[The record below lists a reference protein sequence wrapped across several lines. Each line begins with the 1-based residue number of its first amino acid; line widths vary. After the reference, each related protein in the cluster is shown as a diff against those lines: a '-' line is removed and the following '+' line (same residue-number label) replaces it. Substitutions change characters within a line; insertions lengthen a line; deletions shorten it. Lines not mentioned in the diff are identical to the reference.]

1 LLNVPGVGAAQ
12 PTAINSSGAIVGNA
26 GGLSFLRFPDGTY
39 TTFDPSDGQPSVPVG
54 INSSSAIIGNFN
66 GNGHRCNTDGSIV
79 IVDDPDAVQGA
90 VLGTTA
96 TGINDSGAIIGFF
109 YDASGAQHG
118 FLHQ

>member
-1 LLNVPGVGAAQ
+1 
-12 PTAINSSGAIVGNA
+12 
-26 GGLSFLRFPDGTY
+26 
-39 TTFDPSDGQPSVPVG
+39 
-54 INSSSAIIGNFN
+54 
-66 GNGHRCNTDGSIV
+66 V